1 MRAFIRASIFDCVIF
16 IFRMYNGY
24 LIEPSIHQIQMNCI
38 DIIGS
43 GGQRLP
49 ITEWAGDTDN
59 KIKNQLTRL
68 RRWVKE
74 VTGADTFPTTFA
86 SYEEMANNFCAAV
99 NGKKTLLEVK
109 LVYGSKGYLEM
120 PKYDGCVRAM
130 SNPSRL
136 KLSNSESAKLVKPTA
151 TPSGVDELNAEPSL
165 DF

>member
-1 MRAFIRASIFDCVIF
+1 
-16 IFRMYNGY
+16 
-24 LIEPSIHQIQMNCI
+24 
-38 DIIGS
+38 
-43 GGQRLP
+43 
-49 ITEWAGDTDN
+49 
-59 KIKNQLTRL
+59 
-68 RRWVKE
+68 
-74 VTGADTFPTTFA
+74 
-86 SYEEMANNFCAAV
+86 MANQFCAIV
-99 NGKKTLLEVK
+99 NGKNTLLEVK